1 MSDPTK
7 KWMQLVIAA
16 VAAILILQVLYAVAV
31 AGLIARPKGPGTF
44 GDMFGGL
51 NTFFAGLAFAG
62 VVFTIYSQVRDA
74 AQTRRDQ
81 AESFGLLQ
89 QQVGAL
95 RDNVELQQLRDM
107 VEAGPF
113 FKLDDASFTNN
124 ILTLEMINVGAPVI
138 CLDFRAVSPRA
149 HVLQWSPSA
158 LTNNERFRAPTHLDD
173 GQEREC

>member
-1 MSDPTK
+1 MTGSGSPWTSARSGTPAKLSPTNNYQIDP
-7 KWMQLVIAA
+7 L
-16 VAAILILQVLYAVAV
+16 
-31 AGLIARPKGPGTF
+31 P
-44 GDMFGGL
+44 
-51 NTFFAGLAFAG
+51 
-62 VVFTIYSQVRDA
+62 
-74 AQTRRDQ
+74 
-81 AESFGLLQ
+81 
-89 QQVGAL
+89 
-95 RDNVELQQLRDM
+95 NVELQQLRDM

-173 GQEREC
+173 GQERECLFHFK